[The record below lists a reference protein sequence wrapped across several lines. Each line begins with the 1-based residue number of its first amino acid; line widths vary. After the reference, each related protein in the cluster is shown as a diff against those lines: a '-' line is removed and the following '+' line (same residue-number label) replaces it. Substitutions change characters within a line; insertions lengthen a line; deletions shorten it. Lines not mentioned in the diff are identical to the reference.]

1 VAEYQVE
8 MKRLTCRDVGL
19 DCDYVILG
27 DSNEE
32 VASKTVKHAW
42 EAHAIS
48 AEEMTSDMKTR
59 IKENINTTE

>member
-1 VAEYQVE
+1 
-8 MKRLTCRDVGL
+8 MKRLVCRDVGL

-27 DSNEE
+27 DSDEE
-32 VASKTVKHAW
+32 VTSKAVKHAW

-59 IKENINTTE
+59 IKENIQGTE

>member
-1 VAEYQVE
+1 MAEYQID
-8 MKRLTCRDVGL
+8 MKRLTCGDVGL

-32 VASKTVKHAW
+32 VASKAVKHAW

-59 IKENINTTE
+59 IKENIDTTE